1 MVSSKIVKREYPP
14 RMYPAG
20 KSPLQ
25 NKSMNHCCSLPDI
38 GKRQRKDKKLS
49 AITSFLGEDIYNDIR
64 DNSQLGV
71 LLKLASSVLGLN
83 RGSRIPLELAKRVM
97 DLEAFERY
105 LWGRVGF
112 EKLIKSV
119 QVVDLAGDSY
129 VVHGC
134 VHVLL
139 IWAYELVT
147 VLGELFGRRI
157 EGIEVPLLRWGCGRQ
172 HFVMEDVLKKDKE
185 ESEQEGT
192 VFLFVRVKHFLMKPD
207 SIEDI
212 YLVWPDE
219 AVKCDK
225 KLHNMIEDI
234 YDGCLDE
241 SQWEEDVAV
250 VKSKK
255 KKEVF
260 EESADVVTK
269 TSMKKS
275 QTSKIQE
282 EKKRKKRENK
292 SEEKSDKVK
301 KKQQKKTVPEN
312 EMDEESEKEREDVD
326 MSIRL
331 KDIPKKKKSEDS
343 EVMKM
348 LRLMNEKIDSKFDS
362 FGRKVEDRFEAM
374 ENRINKVEETK
385 GKEKPSV
392 ESKAS
397 ADGGSGEGNHGDG
410 SEDSTPSW
418 MVNMKPTSD
427 GESPIACVV
436 RNPKSKAK
444 VVRKVKVEPD
454 DQKLNKQPVR
464 GDKKKPDKETCIDV
478 EELTEESGD
487 SSIYIER
494 TKFLSQTLDRL
505 LEFTKDDDIIAG
517 RPVRTLNLVS
527 NQVSPYLG
535 SSAVRRIMFGVHSSD
550 AMYDPFET
558 VHPDKKKKL
567 IEYVKSDM

>member
-1 MVSSKIVKREYPP
+1 
-14 RMYPAG
+14 
-20 KSPLQ
+20 
-25 NKSMNHCCSLPDI
+25 
-38 GKRQRKDKKLS
+38 
-49 AITSFLGEDIYNDIR
+49 
-64 DNSQLGV
+64 
-71 LLKLASSVLGLN
+71 
-83 RGSRIPLELAKRVM
+83 M

-172 HFVMEDVLKKDKE
+172 H
-185 ESEQEGT
+185 
-192 VFLFVRVKHFLMKPD
+192 FVRVKHFLMKPD

-410 SEDSTPSW
+410 SEDSTP
-418 MVNMKPTSD
+418 VCKNLF
-427 GESPIACVV
+427 
-436 RNPKSKAK
+436 
-444 VVRKVKVEPD
+444 
-454 DQKLNKQPVR
+454 Q
-464 GDKKKPDKETCIDV
+464 
-478 EELTEESGD
+478 
-487 SSIYIER
+487 
-494 TKFLSQTLDRL
+494 SQ
-505 LEFTKDDDIIAG
+505 
-517 RPVRTLNLVS
+517 
-527 NQVSPYLG
+527 
-535 SSAVRRIMFGVHSSD
+535 
-550 AMYDPFET
+550 
-558 VHPDKKKKL
+558 
-567 IEYVKSDM
+567 